1 MIQKSMSLTYEPSS
15 EQGNALGAL
24 DLVDYLEELADAPG
38 RRLIPPGAVRRAM
51 ASR

>member
-1 MIQKSMSLTYEPSS
+1 MSLTHEPSP